1 MADAII
7 TELKNDHRVI
17 VSLMEGVGA
26 SLKENQF
33 SDHKRIESVL
43 VAHIKKED
51 QSLYPQL
58 LSTAKEKNLLIVL
71 SAIDMAIISMKDI
84 SVNVMEFFKRYPTEE
99 DIIRNLSA
107 FQLDLASIGEVL
119 KKRIDFEERLVYR
132 MYEDYCCLGGNKN
145 E

>member
-33 SDHKRIESVL
+33 SVVINDYKRIESVL

-71 SAIDMAIISMKDI
+71 SAIDMAIISMK
-84 SVNVMEFFKRYPTEE
+84 VR
-99 DIIRNLSA
+99 
-107 FQLDLASIGEVL
+107 G
-119 KKRIDFEERLVYR
+119 
-132 MYEDYCCLGGNKN
+132 
-145 E
+145 